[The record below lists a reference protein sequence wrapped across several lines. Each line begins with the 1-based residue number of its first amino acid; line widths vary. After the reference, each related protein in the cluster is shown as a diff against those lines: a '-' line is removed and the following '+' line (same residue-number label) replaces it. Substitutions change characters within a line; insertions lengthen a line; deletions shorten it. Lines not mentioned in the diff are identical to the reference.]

1 MTAITFDTL
10 KFANRLKAG
19 GVSST
24 QAEAEAEAE
33 ALSDVFEAN
42 MSELATKADLRELET
57 NLRHEITD
65 LRKDMHVLGQSMV
78 IKLGSLVVVAVG
90 ALAAVL
96 KLL

>member
-24 QAEAEAEAE
+24 QAEAEAEA
-33 ALSDVFEAN
+33 LSDVFEAN
-42 MSELATKADLRELET
+42 MSELATKADLRALET